1 VKGETLMEYEIT
13 RRKTEGTKR
22 TLTLMTIVSAV
33 FCAVCAAARAFAGSQ
48 TQEFSDPL
56 TSVLGVGIVLG
67 LFVALLA
74 LNTRL
79 QVASDEV
86 ETE

>member
-1 VKGETLMEYEIT
+1 VKGETLMEYEIIPK
-13 RRKTEGTKR
+13 KTDGTKR
-22 TLTLMTIVSAV
+22 TLTLMTVVSAI
-33 FCAVCAAARAFAGSQ
+33 FCAVCAVARAFAGSQ

-56 TSVLGVGIVLG
+56 TNILGVGIVLG

-79 QVASDEV
+79 QVATDEA
-86 ETE
+86 ENE

>member
-1 VKGETLMEYEIT
+1 MKGETLMEYEIT
-13 RRKTEGTKR
+13 RKKTDGTKR
-22 TLTLMTIVSAV
+22 TLTLLTVISVI
-33 FCAVCAAARAFAGSQ
+33 FCAVCAVARAFAGSQ

-56 TSVLGVGIVLG
+56 TSMLGVGIVLG

-74 LNTRL
+74 LNARL
-79 QVASDEV
+79 QVASDEA

>member
-13 RRKTEGTKR
+13 RKKTEGTKR
-22 TLTLMTIVSAV
+22 TLTLMTVVSAI
-33 FCAVCAAARAFAGSQ
+33 FCAICAVVRAFAGSQ
-48 TQEFSDPL
+48 TQEFSDTL
-56 TSVLGVGIVLG
+56 TSMLGVGIVLG

-79 QVASDEV
+79 QLATDEA
-86 ETE
+86 ENE

>member
-13 RRKTEGTKR
+13 RRKTDGTKR
-22 TLTLMTIVSAV
+22 TLTLLTVISAI
-33 FCAVCAAARAFAGSQ
+33 FCAVCAGARALAGSQ

-56 TSVLGVGIVLG
+56 TSMLGVGIVLG

-74 LNTRL
+74 LNARL
-79 QVASDEV
+79 QAASDEA

>member
-1 VKGETLMEYEIT
+1 MEYEIT
-13 RRKTEGTKR
+13 RKKTDGIKR
-22 TLTLMTIVSAV
+22 TLTLMTVIGAI
-33 FCAVCAAARAFAGSQ
+33 FCAVCAVVRAFAGSQ
-48 TQEFSDPL
+48 TQEFSDAL
-56 TSVLGVGIVLG
+56 TSMLGVGIVLG

-79 QVASDEV
+79 QVASDES

>member
-1 VKGETLMEYEIT
+1 MKGETLMEYEIT
-13 RRKTEGTKR
+13 RKKTDGTKR
-22 TLTLMTIVSAV
+22 TLTLMTVVSAI
-33 FCAVCAAARAFAGSQ
+33 FCAICAGARAFAGSQ
-48 TQEFSDPL
+48 TQGFSDTL
-56 TSVLGVGIVLG
+56 TSMLGVGIVLG

-79 QVASDEV
+79 QVASDEA

>member
-1 VKGETLMEYEIT
+1 MEYEIT
-13 RRKTEGTKR
+13 REKTDGTKR
-22 TLTLMTIVSAV
+22 TLTLMTVISAI
-33 FCAVCAAARAFAGSQ
+33 FCAVCAVVRASAGPQ

-56 TSVLGVGIVLG
+56 TSMLGVGIVLG

-79 QVASDEV
+79 QVASDEA
-86 ETE
+86 ETEQAR